1 MKMPHGLLY
10 AILIIVGILAVT
22 LYTRQQT
29 SSIGAGAAI
38 NAETRKPA
46 TDDAS
51 ATAKSDEDSRAE
63 GAKNAEDAPK

>member
-29 SSIGAGAAI
+29 STIAGTAVNAQTREPAA
-38 NAETRKPA
+38 
-46 TDDAS
+46 DDAA
-51 ATAKSDEDSRAE
+51 ATMKSDGRRKEE
-63 GAKNAEDAPK
+63 GAKNAEDARK

>member
-29 SSIGAGAAI
+29 STIAGAAI
-38 NAETRKPA
+38 NAQTREPA
-46 TDDAS
+46 ADDAS
-51 ATAKSDEDSRAE
+51 AMARSDEGSKAE
-63 GAKNAEDAPK
+63 DAKTAEDAPK